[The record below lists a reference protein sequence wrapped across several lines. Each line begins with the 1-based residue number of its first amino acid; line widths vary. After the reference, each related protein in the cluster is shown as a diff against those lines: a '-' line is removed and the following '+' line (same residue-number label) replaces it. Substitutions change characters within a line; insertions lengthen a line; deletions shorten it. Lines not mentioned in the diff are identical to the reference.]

1 MRKVIDVE
9 AQIKF
14 GQVDISAIRL
24 DFRCRD
30 EIPQLLRGLQFLY
43 GKPQARNEAFSIL
56 EEEVPTKD
64 IRNGRP
70 GMHLW
75 QILVLSVLRV
85 NCNWDWDKIHFMANT
100 HGLIRQMMGIG
111 EWDEQTFSLQTIKD
125 NISLLKPETLDKIS
139 TLIVREGHK
148 LVKKKDKNEL
158 RGRCDSFVLETNVH
172 YPTDINLLLDAM
184 RKVIFLVAYLC
195 VRAGIPGWRK
205 YAENF
210 RKIKGLFRQ
219 CQKLKHSTSA
229 DDGKKKERE
238 RLIIEAYM
246 IYLGIA
252 RSFLTRA
259 RETLAEVS
267 ASGDEHFLAV
277 LEIER
282 YITHAERQIDQVERR
297 GVNGETIPHDQKV
310 FSIFEEHTEWISKG
324 KAGVP
329 VELGLRVC
337 ILEDQYGF
345 ILHHRVMKGE
355 IDVDVAVPVT
365 ENTLRNFPEMTGCSY
380 DKGFWSPENKKK
392 LAEMLPHLVLPKKGK
407 LSKDDK
413 ELEYSD
419 EFIYYRHRHSAVES
433 GINALEN
440 HGLDRCLD
448 HGIGGFKRYVALAV
462 LGRNLQK
469 LGAVLQ
475 AKERKRLKRK
485 NQDSGGGLKKAA

>member
-43 GKPQARNEAFSIL
+43 SKPQAKKEAFSIL

-75 QILVLSVLRV
+75 QILVLSVLRA

-184 RKVIFLVAYLC
+184 RKVIFLVAHLC
-195 VRAGIPGWRK
+195 IRAGIPGWRK
-205 YAENF
+205 YTENF

-219 CQKLKHSTSA
+219 CQKLKHSTST
-229 DDGKKKERE
+229 DDRKKKERE
-238 RLIIEAYM
+238 HLIIEAYM
-246 IYLGIA
+246 IYLDIA
-252 RSFLTRA
+252 RSFLSRA
-259 RETLAEVS
+259 METLAEVS

-282 YITHAERQIDQVERR
+282 YIAHAERQIDQVERR
-297 GVNGETIPHDQKV
+297 GVNGETIPHEQKV
-310 FSIFEEHTEWISKG
+310 FSIFEQHTEWISKG

-337 ILEDQYGF
+337 ILECQYGF
-345 ILHHRVMKGE
+345 ILHHRVMQGE

-365 ENTLRNFPEMTGCSY
+365 ENTLKHFPEMTGCSF
-380 DKGFWSPENKKK
+380 DKGFWSPENKKR
-392 LAEMLPHLVLPKKGK
+392 LHELLPHLVLPKKGK
-407 LSKDDK
+407 LSKDEK
-413 ELEYSD
+413 GLEYSD

-485 NQDSGGGLKKAA
+485 RPDSGGDLKKAA